1 MNKTRKGFKKAS
13 DLMEAVLHPD
23 ESYPSC
29 ITKACN
35 VLKVSTSDKK
45 LVLLRISGSIIPDTP
60 LGTNQPW
67 TIGQNTFSS
76 TRSPKHFGVA
86 AIERVHQIKNS
97 KYLFALFID

>member
-1 MNKTRKGFKKAS
+1 
-13 DLMEAVLHPD
+13 MEVVLHPD
-23 ESYPSC
+23 ESYLSC

-67 TIGQNTFSS
+67 TIGQYIENTFSS
-76 TRSPKHFGVA
+76 TRSPKNFGVA
-86 AIERVHQIKNS
+86 AIERVRQIKNS